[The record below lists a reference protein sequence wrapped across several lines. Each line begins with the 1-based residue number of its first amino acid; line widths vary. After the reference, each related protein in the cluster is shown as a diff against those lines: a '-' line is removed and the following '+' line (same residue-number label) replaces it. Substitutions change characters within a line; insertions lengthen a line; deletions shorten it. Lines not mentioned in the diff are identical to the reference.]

1 MQLILPDVLTAAR
14 GLSPGAAGFLL
25 LVGVLLWA
33 VGWRWH
39 RFWVVFG
46 ITLAAGLI
54 GLTAGQSAGGQ
65 VMVVGVLLAVAAGM
79 LALELAKILAFVT
92 GGAAAWAA
100 AQAVFPQVQELW
112 AVFLSGGLIGVVL
125 YQLWTMLTTSFL
137 GVLVGWHA
145 AFVLAEQFA
154 KKFDAAKWVG
164 DHAAAL
170 NGAVVAVTLLGRADP
185 EDDRPAAGV
194 RFAEGEKPEAGRA
207 ASPRRGAGRRQGPR
221 LVALGEAGPLRGVSR
236 CKLSDTSRY
245 YLSTIGRRP

>member
-25 LVGVLLWA
+25 LVGLLLWA

-100 AQAVFPQVQELW
+100 AQGVFPQVQELW

-137 GVLVGWHA
+137 GVLVTWHA

-154 KKFDAAKWVG
+154 KGFDAAKWVG

-170 NGAVVAVTLLGRADP
+170 NGGVAVVALLGVFVQKLTAPRPESADDSRKEKKP
-185 EDDRPAAGV
+185 KKAVPHLHAEEPADETG
-194 RFAEGEKPEAGRA
+194 RGWWRRSKPGRSA
-207 ASPRRGAGRRQGPR
+207 A
-221 LVALGEAGPLRGVSR
+221 
-236 CKLSDTSRY
+236 
-245 YLSTIGRRP
+245 

>member
-25 LVGVLLWA
+25 LVGLLLWA

-79 LALELAKILAFVT
+79 LALELAKVLAFVT

-100 AQAVFPQVQELW
+100 AQGVFPQVQELW

-137 GVLVGWHA
+137 GVLVTWHA
-145 AFVLAEQFA
+145 GFVLAEQFA
-154 KKFDAAKWVG
+154 KGFDAAKWVG

-170 NGAVVAVTLLGRADP
+170 NGAVAVVAILGVLVQKLTAPRPESTLSKEKSPKRVAPQLHAVEPSAPKGGSWWRWAKP
-185 EDDRPAAGV
+185 DRSAA
-194 RFAEGEKPEAGRA
+194 
-207 ASPRRGAGRRQGPR
+207 
-221 LVALGEAGPLRGVSR
+221 
-236 CKLSDTSRY
+236 
-245 YLSTIGRRP
+245 

>member
-39 RFWVVFG
+39 RFWIVFG

-54 GLTAGQSAGGQ
+54 GLSAGQAAGGQ

-100 AQAVFPQVQELW
+100 VQTVFPQVHELW
-112 AVFLSGGLIGVVL
+112 AVFLSGGLVGVVL
-125 YQLWTMLTTSFL
+125 YQLWTMMTTSL
-137 GVLVGWHA
+137 VGVLVAWHA
-145 AFVLAEQFA
+145 GFVLAEQFA
-154 KKFDAAKWVG
+154 RGFDASKWA
-164 DHAAAL
+164 DEHSAAL
-170 NGAVVAVTLLGRADP
+170 NGGVVVAAVLGILAQRMTAP
-185 EDDRPAAGV
+185 RPAAESSED
-194 RFAEGEKPEAGRA
+194 EGEPKEKNPRKKPAAEDDDEPAKKPRGWWDRMLPGRKA
-207 ASPRRGAGRRQGPR
+207 A
-221 LVALGEAGPLRGVSR
+221 
-236 CKLSDTSRY
+236 
-245 YLSTIGRRP
+245 

>member
-25 LVGVLLWA
+25 LVGLLLWA

-46 ITLAAGLI
+46 ITLTAGLI

-92 GGAAAWAA
+92 GGVAAWAA
-100 AQAVFPQVQELW
+100 AQAVLPQVQELW

-137 GVLVGWHA
+137 GVLVTWHA
-145 AFVLAEQFA
+145 GFVLAEQFA
-154 KKFDAAKWVG
+154 KGFDAAKWVG

-170 NGAVVAVTLLGRADP
+170 NGGVAVVAILGVLVQRLTAPRPESADEP
-185 EDDRPAAGV
+185 RQEKRSKKAASRREDDEPDDEEARGWWRWAKPGRTAA
-194 RFAEGEKPEAGRA
+194 
-207 ASPRRGAGRRQGPR
+207 
-221 LVALGEAGPLRGVSR
+221 
-236 CKLSDTSRY
+236 
-245 YLSTIGRRP
+245 

>member
-25 LVGVLLWA
+25 LVGLLLWA

-46 ITLAAGLI
+46 ITLTAGLI

-92 GGAAAWAA
+92 GGVAAWAA
-100 AQAVFPQVQELW
+100 AQAVLPQVQELW

-137 GVLVGWHA
+137 GVLVTWHA
-145 AFVLAEQFA
+145 GFVLAEQFA
-154 KKFDAAKWVG
+154 KGFDAAKWVG

-170 NGAVVAVTLLGRADP
+170 NGGVAVVAILGVLVQRWTAPRPESADEP
-185 EDDRPAAGV
+185 RQEKRSKKAASRREDDEPDDEEARGWWRRAKPGRTAA
-194 RFAEGEKPEAGRA
+194 
-207 ASPRRGAGRRQGPR
+207 
-221 LVALGEAGPLRGVSR
+221 
-236 CKLSDTSRY
+236 
-245 YLSTIGRRP
+245 

>member
-46 ITLAAGLI
+46 ITLTAGLI

-79 LALELAKILAFVT
+79 LALELAKILAFAT

-100 AQAVFPQVQELW
+100 AQGVFPQVQELW

-145 AFVLAEQFA
+145 GFVLAEQFA
-154 KKFDAAKWVG
+154 KNFDAAKWVG
-164 DHAAAL
+164 EHTAAL
-170 NGAVVAVTLLGRADP
+170 NGAVAVVTLLGVLMQRLTAPRP
-185 EDDRPAAGV
+185 ES
-194 RFAEGEKPEAGRA
+194 
-207 ASPRRGAGRRQGPR
+207 ASPREKSPKRVAPHLHVEPPADVKARGWWRWARPGRS
-221 LVALGEAGPLRGVSR
+221 AA
-236 CKLSDTSRY
+236 
-245 YLSTIGRRP
+245 

>member
-14 GLSPGAAGFLL
+14 GLSPGAAGFLM
-25 LVGVLLWA
+25 LVGFLLWA

-39 RFWVVFG
+39 RFWIVFG

-92 GGAAAWAA
+92 GGVAAWV
-100 AQAVFPQVQELW
+100 AVQSVIPQVQELW

-137 GVLVGWHA
+137 GVLVAWHA
-145 AFVLAEQFA
+145 GFVLAEQFA
-154 KKFDAAKWVG
+154 KGFDAAKWVG
-164 DHAAAL
+164 EHTAAL
-170 NGAVVAVTLLGRADP
+170 NGVVAVVAILGVLVQKFTAPRP
-185 EDDRPAAGV
+185 EPTDKDEQRKEKKSKKAAHHHQDEEHDEEPG
-194 RFAEGEKPEAGRA
+194 RGWWRRTKPGHEAA
-207 ASPRRGAGRRQGPR
+207 
-221 LVALGEAGPLRGVSR
+221 
-236 CKLSDTSRY
+236 
-245 YLSTIGRRP
+245 